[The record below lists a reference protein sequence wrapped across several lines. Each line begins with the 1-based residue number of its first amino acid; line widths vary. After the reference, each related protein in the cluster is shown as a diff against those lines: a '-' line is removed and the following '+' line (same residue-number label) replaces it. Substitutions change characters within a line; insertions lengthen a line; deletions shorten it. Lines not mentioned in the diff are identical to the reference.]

1 MASARREGFP
11 VQPDGRPYCGEE
23 MLPRAT
29 FPDGS
34 PAPVLC
40 TSEVHSRYSMH
51 SNNEFLTSWR
61 WQDAD
66 GNWLSRPATQM
77 PEPPP

>member
-1 MASARREGFP
+1 MMGG
-11 VQPDGRPYCGEE
+11 VKLDGQPYCGEE
-23 MLPRAT
+23 LLPHAT
-29 FPDGS
+29 LPDGT

-40 TSEVHSRYSMH
+40 TSEVHSRYSNH
-51 SNNEFLTSWR
+51 SNEEVMVSWR

-77 PEPPP
+77 PEGP